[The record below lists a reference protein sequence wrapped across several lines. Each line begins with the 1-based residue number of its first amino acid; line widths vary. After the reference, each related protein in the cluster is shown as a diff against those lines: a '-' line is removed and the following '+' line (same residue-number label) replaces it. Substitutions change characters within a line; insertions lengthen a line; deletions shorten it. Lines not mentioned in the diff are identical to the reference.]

1 MKGTDEGQH
10 PSKIKE
16 ISFEEEVE
24 SPRILGLGGAAF
36 GGSTSSEE
44 DEKKTAERCRSSGH
58 EKAKEELKESNL
70 ILEKDVAEATQT
82 TGEEVDEI
90 GFFMRHL
97 GGGELDDKEASEIES
112 KGEAMGYGLG
122 ALLFRGEIKY

>member
-1 MKGTDEGQH
+1 MKGTDEGDH

-36 GGSTSSEE
+36 GGSTSSKE
-44 DEKKTAERCRSSGH
+44 DEKKTAKGGRSSGH
-58 EKAKEELKESNL
+58 EKAKKELKESNL
-70 ILEKDVAEATQT
+70 ILEKDVVKATQN

-90 GFFMRHL
+90 GFFVRHL
-97 GGGELDDKEASEIES
+97 GGVNLMTRKLR
-112 KGEAMGYGLG
+112 K
-122 ALLFRGEIKY
+122 